1 MMPTCW
7 KWLRC
12 KSPIFKAST
21 SPTSPTGAAY
31 PRSPAPEAASG
42 CVPVGRQ
49 TLTLPP
55 SAEPAPGTGPGTG
68 TSSSERAHDGLQMGP
83 ELMETLKRT
92 VASEDGLAE
101 SHGVSDGRKKPRLS
115 QDPCPTRVDR
125 ARAGAASEPRMQ
137 YGFEPEPALCESPLH
152 FALQGGRDD
161 VVKALLAG
169 GTDVEHMDN
178 LGRTAL
184 FYAVL
189 GTEESL
195 RSILTQRANIHH
207 KDYRGLTPL
216 LYAVYHRRDRAVRV
230 LIEHGADVTATS
242 NIGDNA
248 LRLCVDIQSPKSGCQ
263 GTIEASLIMMKTLLN
278 HGAEL
283 NIRSTAFDMTP
294 LLNTAAFSDFVA
306 GAQLLIENGAGI
318 EEADLMDRTPLLN
331 ACNTFKTT
339 DGSMARLLLQQG
351 AEVEHRDHKG
361 RTALALAAS
370 RGQDMTVRILLRH
383 GANIEA
389 RDLVLRTPLMHAVRE
404 GWPSVTNVL
413 LENGARV
420 NVMQRTGLTP
430 LAVAI
435 KALRRIIE
443 HSKRH
448 SNQRHVKVIGQLLS
462 YGADVHLIGDEARRI
477 LNGISQ
483 QNGDGWALSEKVVA
497 DVIRE
502 AESSTRNSI

>member
-1 MMPTCW
+1 
-7 KWLRC
+7 
-12 KSPIFKAST
+12 
-21 SPTSPTGAAY
+21 
-31 PRSPAPEAASG
+31 
-42 CVPVGRQ
+42 
-49 TLTLPP
+49 
-55 SAEPAPGTGPGTG
+55 
-68 TSSSERAHDGLQMGP
+68 MGP
-83 ELMETLKRT
+83 ELMESLKRN
-92 VASEDGLAE
+92 VASEEGPIEFE
-101 SHGVSDGRKKPRLS
+101 SRGSDGQRKKQRLNQES
-115 QDPCPTRVDR
+115 KSATRVEGAGNQVTGTGHTKGVELSDR
-125 ARAGAASEPRMQ
+125 DVRD
-137 YGFEPEPALCESPLH
+137 FALH
-152 FALQGGRDD
+152 VALQGGLDEI
-161 VVKALLAG
+161 VKALLAG
-169 GTDVEHMDN
+169 GADVELQDP
-178 LGRTAL
+178 LGRTAI

-189 GTEESL
+189 GNEESL
-195 RSILTQRANIHH
+195 RLILSRQANIRH

-216 LYAVYHRRDRAVRV
+216 LYAVYQRRDRAVHI
-230 LIEHGADVTATS
+230 LLEHGADVTATN

-248 LRLCVDIQSPKSGCQ
+248 LRLCVDIPSPKSACQ
-263 GTIEASLIMMKTLLN
+263 GTTEASLIMMKLLLEY
-278 HGAEL
+278 GADL
-283 NIRSTAFDMTP
+283 NICSTAFDMTP

-318 EEADLMDRTPLLN
+318 EEVDLMDRTPLLN

-339 DGSMARLLLQQG
+339 DGSMARLLLQKG

-404 GWPSVTNVL
+404 GWPSVAIVL

-420 NVMQRTGLTP
+420 NVMQRAGLTP

-462 YGADVHLIGDEARRI
+462 YGADVNLLSEEARRI

-483 QNGDGWALSEKVVA
+483 RNGDGWSLSEKVVA
-497 DVIRE
+497 DVIKE
-502 AESSTRNSI
+502 AEASTRNY

>member
-1 MMPTCW
+1 MPSCW

-12 KSPIFKAST
+12 KSPIRKAST
-21 SPTSPTGAAY
+21 GAAH
-31 PRSPAPEAASG
+31 PTSPAPEAASG
-42 CVPVGRQ
+42 CLPVAGRQ

-55 SAEPAPGTGPGTG
+55 SVEPATPGTGPGTG

-83 ELMETLKRT
+83 ELMETLKRN
-92 VASEDGLAE
+92 VASEDGLAD
-101 SHGVSDGRKKPRLS
+101 SQGVSDGHRKKPRLS
-115 QDPCPTRVDR
+115 QDPCPTDVDR
-125 ARAGAASEPRMQ
+125 AGAGAGAASKPGLQ
-137 YGFEPEPALCESPLH
+137 YGLESEPALCESPLH

-169 GTDVEHMDN
+169 GADVEHMDN

-195 RSILTQRANIHH
+195 RSILNQGANIYQR
-207 KDYRGLTPL
+207 DYRGLTPL

-263 GTIEASLIMMKTLLN
+263 GTIEASLIMMKLLLN

-283 NIRSTAFDMTP
+283 NICSTAFDMTP

-318 EEADLMDRTPLLN
+318 EEVDLMDRTPLLN

-370 RGQDMTVRILLRH
+370 RGQDMTVRILLHH

-404 GWPSVTNVL
+404 GWPSVANVL

-462 YGADVHLIGDEARRI
+462 YGADVNLISDEARRI

-483 QNGDGWALSEKVVA
+483 QNGDGWSLSEKVVA

>member
-1 MMPTCW
+1 MPCW
-7 KWLRC
+7 KWLRRR
-12 KSPIFKAST
+12 SPISKWPCPTNS
-21 SPTSPTGAAY
+21 SPTF
-31 PRSPAPEAASG
+31 PAPEAASG
-42 CVPVGRQ
+42 CLAVAGRQ

-55 SAEPAPGTGPGTG
+55 RTSSSTSPGSPG

-83 ELMETLKRT
+83 ELMESLKRN
-92 VASEDGLAE
+92 VASEEGPIEFE
-101 SHGVSDGRKKPRLS
+101 SRGSDGQRKKPRLNQES
-115 QDPCPTRVDR
+115 RTTTRVEED
-125 ARAGAASEPRMQ
+125 GVK
-137 YGFEPEPALCESPLH
+137 GTDESGQNTVLEDSHREVREFPLH
-152 FALQGGRDD
+152 VALQGGRDEI
-161 VVKALLAG
+161 VKALLAG
-169 GTDVEHMDN
+169 GADVEIQDP
-178 LGRTAL
+178 LGRTAI
-184 FYAVL
+184 FYAIL
-189 GTEESL
+189 GNEEPL
-195 RSILTQRANIHH
+195 RLILSRQANIRH

-216 LYAVYHRRDRAVRV
+216 LYAVYQRRDRAVHI
-230 LIEHGADVTATS
+230 LLEHGADVTATN

-248 LRLCVDIQSPKSGCQ
+248 LRLCVDIPSPKSACQ
-263 GTIEASLIMMKTLLN
+263 GTTEASLVMMKLLLEY
-278 HGAEL
+278 GADL
-283 NIRSTAFDMTP
+283 NICSTAFDMTP

-318 EEADLMDRTPLLN
+318 EEVDLMDRTPLLN

-339 DGSMARLLLQQG
+339 DGSMARLLLQRG

-370 RGQDMTVRILLRH
+370 RGQDMTVRILLTH

-404 GWPSVTNVL
+404 GWPSVATVL

-420 NVMQRTGLTP
+420 NVMQRAGLTP

-462 YGADVHLIGDEARRI
+462 YGADANLLSEEARRI

-483 QNGDGWALSEKVVA
+483 RDGDGWSLSERVVA
-497 DVIRE
+497 DVIQE
-502 AESSTRNSI
+502 AEASARNY

>member
-1 MMPTCW
+1 MPSCW

-12 KSPIFKAST
+12 KSPIRKAST
-21 SPTSPTGAAY
+21 GAAH
-31 PRSPAPEAASG
+31 PSSPAPEAASG
-42 CVPVGRQ
+42 CLPVAGRQ
-49 TLTLPP
+49 TLTLTP
-55 SAEPAPGTGPGTG
+55 SVELVEPATPGTGQGS

-83 ELMETLKRT
+83 ELMETLKRN
-92 VASEDGLAE
+92 VASEDGLTE
-101 SHGVSDGRKKPRLS
+101 SQGVSDGHRKKPRLS

-125 ARAGAASEPRMQ
+125 AGPASEPGLGS
-137 YGFEPEPALCESPLH
+137 GFDSEPALCESPLH

-169 GTDVEHMDN
+169 GADVEHMDN

-189 GTEESL
+189 GTEDSL
-195 RSILTQRANIHH
+195 RSILNQAANIHH
-207 KDYRGLTPL
+207 RDHRGLTSL
-216 LYAVYHRRDRAVRV
+216 LYAVYHRRDRAVRI
-230 LIEHGADVTATS
+230 LLAYGADVTATS

-263 GTIEASLIMMKTLLN
+263 GTIEASLSMMKLLLN

-318 EEADLMDRTPLLN
+318 EEVDLMDRTPLLN

-404 GWPSVTNVL
+404 GWPSVANVL

-462 YGADVHLIGDEARRI
+462 YGADVNLIGDEARRI

-483 QNGDGWALSEKVVA
+483 RNGDGWSLSEKVVA

>member
-1 MMPTCW
+1 
-7 KWLRC
+7 
-12 KSPIFKAST
+12 
-21 SPTSPTGAAY
+21 
-31 PRSPAPEAASG
+31 
-42 CVPVGRQ
+42 
-49 TLTLPP
+49 
-55 SAEPAPGTGPGTG
+55 
-68 TSSSERAHDGLQMGP
+68 
-83 ELMETLKRT
+83 MESLKRNGSGSDRT
-92 VASEDGLAE
+92 E
-101 SHGVSDGRKKPRLS
+101 SRVGRKKPRLEVV
-115 QDPCPTRVDR
+115 PDR
-125 ARAGAASEPRMQ
+125 ARNAEPVSGDSRHEAEASGSEAEAEADLR
-137 YGFEPEPALCESPLH
+137 ESPLLL
-152 FALQGGRDD
+152 ALKTGRDD
-161 VVKALLAG
+161 VVKALLAAG
-169 GTDVEHMDN
+169 ADVEHEDH

-184 FYAVL
+184 FYAIL
-189 GTEESL
+189 GTEEAL
-195 RSILTQRANIHH
+195 RLILTGANLQH

-216 LYAVYHRRDRAVRV
+216 LYAIYQHREVAVRI
-230 LIEHGADVTATS
+230 LLENGADVFATS

-248 LRLCVDIQSPKSGCQ
+248 LRLCVDIPSPRSACEGSF
-263 GTIEASLIMMKTLLN
+263 ESALVVMKLLLKY
-278 HGAEL
+278 GADL
-283 NIRSTAFDMTP
+283 NICSTAFDMTP

-306 GAQLLIENGAGI
+306 GAQLLIDKGAGI
-318 EEADLMDRTPLLN
+318 EEVDLMDRTPLLN

-370 RGQDMTVRILLRH
+370 RGQDMTVHILLCH

-404 GWPSVTNVL
+404 GWPSVATVL

-420 NVMQRTGLTP
+420 NVMQRAGLTP

-462 YGADVHLIGDEARRI
+462 YGADVNLISDEARRI

-483 QNGDGWALSEKVVA
+483 MDGGGWSLSEQVVA
-497 DVIRE
+497 DVIQE
-502 AESSTRNSI
+502 AEASAKNT